1 MIAGDPAD
9 EDTKL
14 LLRAVNQQYLPDT
27 TVLLADGGDNQR
39 YLAGML
45 PFIGM
50 IDKKDGK
57 ATASLCE
64 GMACRLQTC
73 DPAELAGILRE

>member
-1 MIAGDPAD
+1 MI
-9 EDTKL
+9 
-14 LLRAVNQQYLPDT
+14 N
-27 TVLLADGGDNQR
+27 
-39 YLAGML
+39 
-45 PFIGM
+45 
-50 IDKKDGK
+50 KKDGK

>member
-1 MIAGDPAD
+1 MRAAAGTLVHQPSAMPLMLAASLADLGRGRQVVIAGDPAD

-39 YLAGML
+39 YLAEML
-45 PFIGM
+45 P
-50 IDKKDGK
+50 
-57 ATASLCE
+57 ALSA
-64 GMACRLQTC
+64 
-73 DPAELAGILRE
+73 